1 MEWFWRLYTFSEKN
15 FWNTLSRKLCSFFFI
30 SGFQLLMVGYC
41 YYALSDIR
49 ATLRTAGVAPQVLA
63 SVEGN
68 IDSALSWTLGLWLV
82 SFVFIAFMVW
92 YLRYLIVRPLN
103 MIIQIFNEI
112 GAGAGDL
119 SREIPTV
126 TYDEIRDLSLS
137 YNRFLLKMR
146 EIISNVRLMTVRIAM
161 DSAVTRRNVSES
173 LGSARQQDELARQ
186 VSQASEQ
193 STRGVEQVTEQTE
206 AISATTAENLKVAQE
221 SCEELRLVTGSIHDI
236 SRKVGHFNLTVGD
249 LSQRSASI
257 KTIVDLIK
265 DVSEQT
271 NLLALNAAIEAA
283 RAGESG
289 RGFAV
294 VADEVRKL
302 AERVKK
308 ATDEISHNI
317 DGMLGLVAE
326 TQQETA
332 AITQDTNQARDVIS
346 RASEHFS
353 KMMGDFEATSTSLS
367 QIAATMHDFSES
379 NHQVNEHVAEIHV
392 LGRQVSGRLGQTE
405 SAAAELTAAAE
416 QVQELVS
423 KFVIGDGVFDQ
434 AVNQA
439 RGVRDEVQQL
449 LQAELQR
456 GVDLFDQRYQ
466 PIAGTAPVKYRTV
479 YDGKLEKLLQP
490 MLDKLVGLIP
500 GGKFCVAVDGN
511 GYAPT
516 HNSWYSRPLS
526 GDAARDLAESRDK
539 RIFNDPAGLRAAR
552 NNQPFLLQTYSRDT
566 GEVLSE
572 VVLPLQLRG
581 RHWGALRVGF
591 DPNSLLAQG

>member
-161 DSAVTRRNVSES
+161 DSAVTRRNVTES

-236 SRKVGHFNLTVGD
+236 SRKVGHFNLTVED